1 MENISECDMLSV
13 LKEAEKSNDNKE
25 LFLFPGV
32 IFLNLC
38 LFVIFINFTTKNYWI
53 RLLSKKNSVFQSL
66 KIGFFSVKEDKMEN
80 INKNILSIAD
90 INSKIWNF
98 SSFCSQL
105 HDTIGYQK

>member
-38 LFVIFINFTTKNYWI
+38 LFVIFINFTTKNY
-53 RLLSKKNSVFQSL
+53 
-66 KIGFFSVKEDKMEN
+66 
-80 INKNILSIAD
+80 
-90 INSKIWNF
+90 
-98 SSFCSQL
+98 
-105 HDTIGYQK
+105 